1 MKLQATIK
9 APRTQVEGLKAQLSA
24 LGVTET
30 EERTV
35 PYQQF
40 VEESRMNYDC
50 VYQEAWDEQQD
61 VVYLGFGFDDSNEGR
76 EQAHGV
82 EYGLKQI
89 PLNLRYE

>member
-9 APRTQVEGLKAQLSA
+9 APQAQAEGLKAQLAA
-24 LGVTET
+24 LGVTGIQ
-30 EERTV
+30 ERTV

-50 VYQEAWDEQQD
+50 VFQEAWDEGRD
-61 VVYLGFGFDDSNEGR
+61 VVYLSFSFEDSDQGR
-76 EQAHGV
+76 EKAHGV